1 MSAAIMSTLPARRPG
16 DVGSMPYSRHS
27 HPPPIINPAGE
38 STPAGRLKLLLGRA
52 RQCHGAQ
59 DLDGAVATCRE
70 ILAGYPDQPEALLL
84 LAEIATARGQPDE
97 AIGALRRAISAHPR
111 AAGLQA
117 ALGNAQFVA
126 NRLDDA

>member
-27 HPPPIINPAGE
+27 HPPPVINPAGE
-38 STPAGRLKLLLGRA
+38 PTPAGRLKLLLGRA

-70 ILAGYPDQPEALLL
+70 ILAGYPG
-84 LAEIATARGQPDE
+84 RPDE
-97 AIGALRRAISAHPR
+97 AIGALRRAIAAHPR

-126 NRLDDA
+126 NRLDDAVASYRRALAI